1 MNLKIINNNRLTR
14 SEKEAILEDVYNKYK
29 DLIFYIIYHSVINYE
44 DAKELV
50 NDVFLAFFNHLDE
63 IDLNKNIKYYLVTS
77 AKNASLNHLKKKK
90 ENIIYDQE
98 LIYKSQDNNKS
109 WNDIVEY
116 FKEILSEDELNICV
130 MKLIYNYKFIDIAK
144 EENISINTITSKYY
158 RALEKIKK
166 YYEEKAEWKE
176 I

>member
-1 MNLKIINNNRLTR
+1 M
-14 SEKEAILEDVYNKYK
+14 
-29 DLIFYIIYHSVINYE
+29 
-44 DAKELV
+44 
-50 NDVFLAFFNHLDE
+50 AFFNHLDE

-166 YYEEKAEWKE
+166 YYEEKAE
-176 I
+176 